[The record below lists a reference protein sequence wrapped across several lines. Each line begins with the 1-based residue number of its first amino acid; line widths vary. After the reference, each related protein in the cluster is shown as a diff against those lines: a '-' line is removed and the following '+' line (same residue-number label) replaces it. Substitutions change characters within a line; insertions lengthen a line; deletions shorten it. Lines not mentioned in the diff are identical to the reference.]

1 MIAIKDMDMPNNC
14 DDCPFYQYRSDYED
28 CCWITQS
35 GVQGVRYLNERH
47 PNCPLVEIPKGHG
60 RLIDAD
66 AYRKDMLNSRE
77 FDFFKTLDMQ
87 PTIIEADK
95 ER

>member
-1 MIAIKDMDMPNNC
+1 MKIVIEVPECYYSACKDWQSTHIATVAECIIA
-14 DDCPFYQYRSDYED
+14 YG
-28 CCWITQS
+28 T
-35 GVQGVRYLNERH
+35 
-47 PNCPLVEIPKGHG
+47 PLVGHG

>member
-14 DDCPFYQYRSDYED
+14 KDCPFYEYRDDHED
-28 CCWITQS
+28 CCWITMS

-47 PNCPLVEIPKGHG
+47 PDCPLVEIPKGHG

-66 AYRKDMLNSRE
+66 AYRKVMLNSRE

>member
-1 MIAIKDMDMPNNC
+1 MKLVIEVPEVVYELCKEWQEVKVSNWSESIIANGI
-14 DDCPFYQYRSDYED
+14 
-28 CCWITQS
+28 
-35 GVQGVRYLNERH
+35 
-47 PNCPLVEIPKGHG
+47 PLVGHG

-77 FDFFKTLDMQ
+77 FDFFKKLDMQ
-87 PTIIEADK
+87 PTIIQADK

>member
-1 MIAIKDMDMPNNC
+1 MKIVIDIPDFYYSACKDWQTNGVATACEAIIANG
-14 DDCPFYQYRSDYED
+14 
-28 CCWITQS
+28 T
-35 GVQGVRYLNERH
+35 
-47 PNCPLVEIPKGHG
+47 PLVGHG

>member
-14 DDCPFYQYRSDYED
+14 KDCPFYEYQDDYED
-28 CCWITQS
+28 CCWVTMS
-35 GVQGVRYLNERH
+35 GRGERYLNERH
-47 PNCPLVEIPKGHG
+47 PDCPLVEIPKGHG